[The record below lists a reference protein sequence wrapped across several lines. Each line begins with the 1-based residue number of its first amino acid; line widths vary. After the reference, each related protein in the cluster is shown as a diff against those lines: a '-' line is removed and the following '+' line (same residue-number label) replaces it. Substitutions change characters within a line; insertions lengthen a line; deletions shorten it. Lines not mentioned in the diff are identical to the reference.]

1 MQASDWLRHEV
12 TVHLTNTHLIEE
24 SIIVAANRQLP
35 PNHSVFRLLYPHWQ
49 KTLSLNAA
57 ARDTLVPHVIINLIG
72 LDKSQALNFIQHA
85 YETFDFTGQYVPNDL
100 RRRGFPPEL
109 LNDRKYHN
117 YAYARCIHSMWY
129 KIRNYVAEMLSIN
142 YGGPNADA
150 QVKGDPFLQAW
161 AEEMRNPRG
170 ANLKSFPTLST
181 LSDLIDCVTM
191 CIHIASP
198 QHTAVNYLQNYY
210 QSFVVNKPACLY
222 TTLPTSL
229 SQLLGY
235 TESDLV
241 AALPMN
247 HPQEWLLA
255 SHIPYLLSF
264 KPGDK
269 ESLII
274 YAASKYHVY
283 KYKHGADEIKTKEA
297 AARFYKALADSEKE
311 FQQYGRETDDA
322 DVIRYEVLSPAWN
335 AVSILI

>member
-1 MQASDWLRHEV
+1 M
-12 TVHLTNTHLIEE
+12 HLTNTHLIEE
-24 SIIVAANRQLP
+24 SIIVSANRQLP
-35 PNHSVFRLLYPHWQ
+35 SEHLVFRLLYPHWQ
-49 KTLSLNAA
+49 KTLALNAA
-57 ARDTLVPHVIINLIG
+57 ARDTLVPHVILSLVG
-72 LDKSQALNFIQHA
+72 FEKPQALKFIQHA
-85 YETFDFTGQYVPNDL
+85 YENFDFKGQYVPNDL

-129 KIRNYVAEMLSIN
+129 KIRNYIAEMLSLK
-142 YGGPNADA
+142 YSGPNKDA
-150 QVKGDPFLQAW
+150 QVRGDDELQAW
-161 AEEMRNPRG
+161 SAEMRKSAQDGG
-170 ANLKSFPTLST
+170 ANIKSFPILST
-181 LSDLIDCVTM
+181 LADLIDCVTM

-210 QSFVVNKPACLY
+210 QSFVVNKPPCLY
-222 TTLPTSL
+222 APPPTTLA
-229 SQLLGY
+229 QLLSY

-247 HPQEWLLA
+247 HPQDWLLS

-283 KYKHGADEIKTKEA
+283 KRKRGEDERRTKEA
-297 AARFYKALADSEKE
+297 AAKFYKALADSEKE
-311 FQQYGRETDDA
+311 FEQYGRETDDS
-322 DVIRYEVLSPAWN
+322 DVIKYEVLSPAWN

>member
-1 MQASDWLRHEV
+1 M
-12 TVHLTNTHLIEE
+12 
-24 SIIVAANRQLP
+24 AANRRLP
-35 PNHSVFRLLYPHWQ
+35 PDHLVFRLLYPHWQ
-49 KTLSLNAA
+49 KTLALNAA
-57 ARDTLVPHVIINLIG
+57 ARNTLVPHVILDLIG
-72 LDKSQALNFIQHA
+72 FEQPQALNFIKHA
-85 YETFDFTGQYVPNDL
+85 YENFDFKGQYVPNDL

-129 KIRNYVAEMLSIN
+129 KIRNYVAEMLSIK
-142 YGGPNADA
+142 YAGPNADK
-150 QVKGDPFLQAW
+150 QVKGDADVQAW
-161 AEEMRNPRG
+161 SAEMRKPPTEGG
-170 ANLKSFPTLST
+170 ADLKSFPTLST
-181 LSDLIDCVTM
+181 LDELTDCVTM

-222 TTLPTSL
+222 SAPPTSL
-229 SQLLGY
+229 TQLLGY
-235 TESDLV
+235 KESDLV

-247 HPQEWLLA
+247 HPHDWLLS

-269 ESLII
+269 ESLIV

-283 KYKHGADEIKTKEA
+283 KYKPGDDERRTKEA
-297 AARFYKALADSEKE
+297 AARFYEALAASEKE
-311 FQQYGRETDDA
+311 FEQYGKETDDA
-322 DVIRYEVLSPAWN
+322 DKIKYEVLSPSWN